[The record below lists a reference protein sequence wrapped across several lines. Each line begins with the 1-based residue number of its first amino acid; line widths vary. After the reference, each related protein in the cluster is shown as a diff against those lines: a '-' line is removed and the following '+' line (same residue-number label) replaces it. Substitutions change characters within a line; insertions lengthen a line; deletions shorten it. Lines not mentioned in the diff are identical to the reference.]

1 MSERG
6 NNEDQSAADAIVQ
19 ELAPDLLIY
28 IARFGGT
35 DPDLQRGRVNDNRPM
50 LVSWRSNQRGI
61 EMATWSLCARSLASS
76 GVSSE
81 PIYINLENVLTVE
94 RHADITTVTMVG
106 GHTVVVDTIPEKVIK
121 PE

>member
-1 MSERG
+1 
-6 NNEDQSAADAIVQ
+6 
-19 ELAPDLLIY
+19 
-28 IARFGGT
+28 
-35 DPDLQRGRVNDNRPM
+35 
-50 LVSWRSNQRGI
+50 
-61 EMATWSLCARSLASS
+61 MATWSLCARSLASS

-94 RHADITTVTMVG
+94 RHADITTVMMVD

>member
-1 MSERG
+1 
-6 NNEDQSAADAIVQ
+6 
-19 ELAPDLLIY
+19 
-28 IARFGGT
+28 
-35 DPDLQRGRVNDNRPM
+35 
-50 LVSWRSNQRGI
+50 
-61 EMATWSLCARSLASS
+61 MATWSLCTRSLASS

-94 RHADITTVTMVG
+94 RHADITTVMMVG